1 MQDSSKDMRFL
12 SLYFSGYL
20 SMAENNNKGYESLEV
35 FTKLQLPNEISWL
48 KCLMEHAATVA

>member
-1 MQDSSKDMRFL
+1 
-12 SLYFSGYL
+12 
-20 SMAENNNKGYESLEV
+20 MAENNNKGYESLEV